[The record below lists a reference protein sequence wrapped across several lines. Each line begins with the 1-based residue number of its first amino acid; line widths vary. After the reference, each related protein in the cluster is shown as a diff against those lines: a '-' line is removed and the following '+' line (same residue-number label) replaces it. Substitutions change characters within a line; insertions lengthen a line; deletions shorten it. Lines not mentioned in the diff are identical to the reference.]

1 MHGKAP
7 EPGIAPNNNLA
18 VVLLKY
24 SMTELIYTLIVTHI
38 TIICVT
44 LYLHRGQAHRGI
56 VFTPVL
62 EHFMRFWLWG
72 TTGMVTKQWVSIHR
86 KHHRFS
92 DAEGDP
98 HTPHVYGI
106 GRVLFRGAGLY
117 HSASRDADMVAQYGV
132 GTPDDWMERNVYT
145 AHSRLGIVL
154 MLAVDVALFGVW
166 GVLIWGIQ
174 MAWIPFWAAG
184 VINGIGHWWG
194 YRNGETK
201 DHSRNIVP
209 WDIVVGGECLHNNH
223 HLDPANPRL
232 SRRWFEFDAGWMW
245 LTVFRLVGLA
255 RLRS

>member
-1 MHGKAP
+1 
-7 EPGIAPNNNLA
+7 
-18 VVLLKY
+18 
-24 SMTELIYTLIVTHI
+24 MTELIYTLIVTHI

-62 EHFMRFWLWG
+62 EHFMRAWLWL
-72 TTGMVTKQWVSIHR
+72 TTGMVTKQWVAIHR
-86 KHHRFS
+86 RHHRYS
-92 DAEGDP
+92 DQEGDP
-98 HTPHVYGI
+98 HSPHVYGI

-117 HSASRDADMVAQYGV
+117 HSASKDADMVAQYGA

-145 AHSRLGIVL
+145 AHSRLGILL
-154 MLAVDVALFGVW
+154 MLLIDVALFGAW

-174 MAWIPFWAAG
+174 MTWIPWWAAG

-245 LTVFRLVGLA
+245 LGVFRLVGLA